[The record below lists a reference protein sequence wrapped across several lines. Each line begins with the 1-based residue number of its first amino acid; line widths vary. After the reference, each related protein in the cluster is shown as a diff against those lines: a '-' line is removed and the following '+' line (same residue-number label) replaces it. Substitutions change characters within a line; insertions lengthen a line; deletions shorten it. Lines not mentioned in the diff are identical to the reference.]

1 MVRIKKQKTPRKK
14 RVRWLDQI
22 QAQAS
27 RPRASYLPPTLDDA
41 GIVKFIH
48 QEAAKQRRAKVNRMA
63 EAAFG
68 QQALCSYTAAQK
80 KQHRRASRHPPM
92 RKKKPAKQKTC
103 LTLMELARAFPNIA
117 QQVCFDPKQSTFYS
131 LEPTPPPRIIL
142 LIIMSDIQRLTLISD
157 PTNEFPKNAN
167 NIFKV
172 RLPERLTLP
181 GEGWHAS
188 LMSLT
193 VPDQGQSNAVIA
205 TDPHTKVVTFSVTYL
220 TRKFSNGAYRRVSF
234 KTKECLVKL
243 EEIMSAKQP
252 VTSGNLF
259 WQRVMQEMRNKSM
272 QQLMDEQ
279 KYACT
284 HERDERPHVSLKK
297 NWMPTMT
304 WKDNALILHAVRE
317 GELLNLTKSK
327 ALTTFAINL
336 AVAEKFGL
344 IEPPPGRKGSVVG
357 PQGVN
362 GYKLGPNLKFTLPTV
377 AYDNQT
383 EPVGSSYRRDMNW
396 IGEHFSGIQP
406 ADENREVTDQVFQVK
421 NNQLHLSR
429 MVEWQLNNLNV
440 PFEKLVGTSKRTVMV
455 YSDVVESSV
464 VGSGKFPLLREV
476 QLLRTGEGESTV
488 EPLHHQWIKV
498 RGKQLEMVEVEIAS
512 TSGLLAILPPGKTLV
527 TIGLK
532 QLYKPPRTPGSRTHQ
547 REPRCQE
554 GVTTR
559 PWSRPK
565 KANVWPKS

>member
-1 MVRIKKQKTPRKK
+1 
-14 RVRWLDQI
+14 
-22 QAQAS
+22 
-27 RPRASYLPPTLDDA
+27 
-41 GIVKFIH
+41 
-48 QEAAKQRRAKVNRMA
+48 
-63 EAAFG
+63 
-68 QQALCSYTAAQK
+68 
-80 KQHRRASRHPPM
+80 
-92 RKKKPAKQKTC
+92 
-103 LTLMELARAFPNIA
+103 
-117 QQVCFDPKQSTFYS
+117 
-131 LEPTPPPRIIL
+131 
-142 LIIMSDIQRLTLISD
+142 MSDIQRLTLISD

-234 KTKECLVKL
+234 KTKECHVKL

-362 GYKLGPNLKFTLPTV
+362 GYKLGPNLKFTLLTV

-406 ADENREVTDQVFQVK
+406 ADENREVTDEVFQVK

-440 PFEKLVGTSKRTVMV
+440 PFEKLVGTSKRTV
-455 YSDVVESSV
+455 
-464 VGSGKFPLLREV
+464 
-476 QLLRTGEGESTV
+476 TV
-488 EPLHHQWIKV
+488 KV

-512 TSGLLAILPPGKTLV
+512 TSGPLAILPPGKTLV

-547 REPRCQE
+547 REPRCEE